1 MNSII
6 VNGRI
11 GREPELTVTANAG
24 LPIVKFS
31 LADDQYDYQKNEK
44 VAQWFNIVFFGK
56 SAERAEKV
64 LKKGMKVSIFGE
76 LRIRP
81 YTDREGTKRQSI
93 EVIAN
98 NFDIHIW
105 PKDGDPMMS
114 DTTMSNEEWAEA
126 LATSQGG
133 GK

>member
-1 MNSII
+1 MNRIV

-11 GREPELTVTANAG
+11 GREPELTITANAG
-24 LPIVKFS
+24 MAVVKFS
-31 LADDQYDYQKNEK
+31 LADDQYDYQKNQK

-64 LKKGMKVSIFGE
+64 LAKGMKVSIFGE

-81 YTDREGTKRQSI
+81 YVDREGVKRQSI
-93 EVIAN
+93 EVIAD

-105 PKDGDPMMS
+105 PKDGDPS
-114 DTTMSNEEWAEA
+114 VPPDTSMSNEEWAEA
-126 LATSQGG
+126 IAEGANN
-133 GK
+133 K